1 MANCFDLRIYL
12 LPRHPLAI
20 QIPQPIDDEGN
31 YQEGIKFFMEIF
43 IAESSDFWQNVN
55 TKMKKSIYNPK
66 FVRRI
71 LIKSKRK
78 PIGRFYNSEQ
88 FINLIK

>member
-1 MANCFDLRIYL
+1 
-12 LPRHPLAI
+12 
-20 QIPQPIDDEGN
+20 
-31 YQEGIKFFMEIF
+31 MEIF